1 MMNLPSSAIKLVSAM
16 TLALIS
22 FTSDLSPVKAQ
33 STKPVNKTPN
43 SGQESLNPPQSNQ
56 TKPSQPSQTKPPPQP
71 NQKLPDFSAY
81 GRPGRRV
88 GGGSRSPCPTIAP
101 PLTALMPMTNWGRT
115 IAERPTFWFY
125 VPYSPQQAPAGEF
138 VLQEEKG
145 NDVYRTA
152 FTLPKTP
159 GFVSFNTPPQTAPL
173 EINKWYH
180 WYFKV
185 YCEPQT
191 STPVFV
197 EGWVQRVERTP
208 ELDRQLK
215 AAKLPDYT
223 IYANNGV
230 WFDALA
236 RLAQLRLSNTS
247 NAKLVDDWANLLG
260 ARGVNLEQLR
270 QEPIIGQVMSIPV
283 FGSSLQPIA
292 YQNVS
297 SPEIWTL
304 PVLIFVIPQ
313 R

>member
-1 MMNLPSSAIKLVSAM
+1 M

-22 FTSDLSPVKAQ
+22 FTINLSAVKAQ

-43 SGQESLNPPQSNQ
+43 SGQERLNSPPPSNQ
-56 TKPSQPSQTKPPPQP
+56 TKPSPQS

-88 GGGSRSPCPTIAP
+88 GGGSRSPCPAIEP
-101 PLTALMPMTNWGRT
+101 PLTALMPASNWGRT

-125 VPYSPQQAPAGEF
+125 IPYSPQQAPAGEF

-145 NDVYRTA
+145 NDVYRTS

-159 GFVSFNTPPQTAPL
+159 GFVSFNTPPQAAPL
-173 EINKWYH
+173 EINQWYR

-191 STPVFV
+191 SSTPVFV
-197 EGWVQRVERTP
+197 EGWVQRVERTA

-215 AAKLPDYT
+215 AAELEDYR
-223 IYANNGV
+223 IYAVNGL

-236 RLAQLRLSNTS
+236 HLAELRLSNTS
-247 NAKLVDDWANLLG
+247 NSKLVNDWANLL
-260 ARGVNLEQLR
+260 
-270 QEPIIGQVMSIPV
+270 
-283 FGSSLQPIA
+283 
-292 YQNVS
+292 
-297 SPEIWTL
+297 
-304 PVLIFVIPQ
+304 
-313 R
+313 